1 MRLALWLTILA
12 VNLASGELFDAVK
25 SEYLKLFNEQNYGAA
40 LEIAL
45 QAAEGADAQAQ
56 LEAGY
61 VYETI
66 YGDYVRA
73 VRYYKLSASG
83 GEPQAA
89 LNLGYLFL
97 RMSDYS
103 RALGYIGEA
112 LERQE
117 ALGSEHAADGY
128 YRRGM
133 VRLDPRRGKLHDPK
147 AAVADFA
154 NAARLGGADGT
165 FMLGVCYGLGVGV
178 SADEQKSGELVERA
192 AGLGSEDARKVL
204 SGFAGIADFVVK

>member
-1 MRLALWLTILA
+1 MRLVLWLTILA

-25 SEYLKLFNEQNYGAA
+25 SEYLRLFNEQNYGAA

-56 LEAGY
+56 LEVGY

-73 VRYYKLSASG
+73 VRYYKLSVSG

-103 RALGYIGEA
+103 RALDYIGGA

-133 VRLDPRRGKLHDPK
+133 VRLDPRRGKIHDPK
-147 AAVADFA
+147 AAAADFA
-154 NAARLGGADGT
+154 NAASLGGADGT
-165 FMLGVCYGLGVGV
+165 FMLGVCYGLGVGM
-178 SADEQKSGELVERA
+178 SADEQKSDELVEQA

-204 SGFAGIADFVVK
+204 SGFAGIADFVFK

>member
-25 SEYLKLFNEQNYGAA
+25 SEYLRLFNEQNYGAA

-73 VRYYKLSASG
+73 VHYYKLSASG

-117 ALGSEHAADGY
+117 ALCS
-128 YRRGM
+128 
-133 VRLDPRRGKLHDPK
+133 
-147 AAVADFA
+147 
-154 NAARLGGADGT
+154 
-165 FMLGVCYGLGVGV
+165 
-178 SADEQKSGELVERA
+178 ERA
-192 AGLGSEDARKVL
+192 APRHGWARPAQRHALCPKGCCCGLC
-204 SGFAGIADFVVK
+204 

>member
-12 VNLASGELFDAVK
+12 VNLASCELFDAVK
-25 SEYLKLFNEQNYGAA
+25 SEYLRLFNEQNYGAA

-83 GEPQAA
+83 GEPK
-89 LNLGYLFL
+89 
-97 RMSDYS
+97 
-103 RALGYIGEA
+103 
-112 LERQE
+112 
-117 ALGSEHAADGY
+117 
-128 YRRGM
+128 RR
-133 VRLDPRRGKLHDPK
+133 
-147 AAVADFA
+147 
-154 NAARLGGADGT
+154 
-165 FMLGVCYGLGVGV
+165 
-178 SADEQKSGELVERA
+178 
-192 AGLGSEDARKVL
+192 
-204 SGFAGIADFVVK
+204 